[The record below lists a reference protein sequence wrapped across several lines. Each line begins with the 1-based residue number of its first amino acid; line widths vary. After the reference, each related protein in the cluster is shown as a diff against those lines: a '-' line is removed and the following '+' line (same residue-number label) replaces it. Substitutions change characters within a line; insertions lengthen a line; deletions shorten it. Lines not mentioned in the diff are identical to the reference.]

1 MGGKK
6 ITANVIAPGFIAT
19 DMTDGLPDQ
28 IKEGVKSMT
37 ALRRMGQPDE
47 IAAAV
52 TFLASE
58 GASYV
63 TGQVL
68 CVDGGMTMC

>member
-1 MGGKK
+1 MAF
-6 ITANVIAPGFIAT
+6 TPSLT
-19 DMTDGLPDQ
+19 DVLPDA
-28 IKEGVKSMT
+28 IKDGVKQMT
-37 ALRRMGQPDE
+37 ALRRMGEADE